1 MINKRVRINNVRNL
15 VVYSSK
21 CIARKVIIFDMDETL
36 LHTFE
41 KFQNDT
47 QIDRQ
52 IKFKMP
58 QDDEFPAYL
67 KFRPYL
73 FKMLTKLASK
83 FQLVLYSSA
92 GGTYVEAAVKE
103 IEASGNNQGEREP
116 FFDYCFSKEN
126 CIPVK
131 IKGASADFYSKD
143 VRILSHI
150 KQ

>member
-1 MINKRVRINNVRNL
+1 
-15 VVYSSK
+15 
-21 CIARKVIIFDMDETL
+21 MDETL

-41 KFQNDT
+41 RQNIDG

-58 QDDEFPAYL
+58 TDNQEVEITAYI
-67 KFRPYL
+67 KFRPYMA
-73 FKMLTKLASK
+73 KMLRKLSQK

-92 GGTYVEAAVKE
+92 GGPYVIAAVHE
-103 IEASGNNQGEREP
+103 IETSGNNQGEREH
-116 FFDYCFSKEN
+116 FFDYSLSKEN

-131 IKGASADFYSKD
+131 LRGINADFFSKD

-150 KQ
+150 KQKDRDFKDVIIVDNLISNFML